1 MQWKNL
7 KRLMPIRER
16 TAYWESMANKIDLSM
31 PESLEFFEIQ
41 LEEGKR
47 ISSIFKRQPK
57 RATSRNGLYLM
68 RAKK

>member
-7 KRLMPIRER
+7 KKPDAYRER

-41 LEEGKR
+41 LDG
-47 ISSIFKRQPK
+47 
-57 RATSRNGLYLM
+57 ALNNTN
-68 RAKK
+68 